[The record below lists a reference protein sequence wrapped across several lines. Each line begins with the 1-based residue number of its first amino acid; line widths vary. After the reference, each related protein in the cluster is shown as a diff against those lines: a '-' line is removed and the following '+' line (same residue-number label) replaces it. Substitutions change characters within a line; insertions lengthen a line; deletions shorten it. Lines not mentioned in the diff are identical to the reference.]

1 MGAVKAVLFEVAPGD
16 TDKHPVGMYTRVRIR
31 LDGVLIWVAKGDSC
45 RIPSCVTLL
54 PDTFGGTSETWL
66 GLKGGLRYGICGH
79 LTYAVRPL
87 AAAREVPP

>member
-1 MGAVKAVLFEVAPGD
+1 M
-16 TDKHPVGMYTRVRIR
+16 
-31 LDGVLIWVAKGDSC
+31 LIWVAKGDSC

-66 GLKGGLRYGICGH
+66 GPERGLKYWICRH

-87 AAAREVPP
+87 AAARATLDAVVCFLIPARRVWASARAQ